1 LNRWKAAFFIL
12 IALLLT
18 AIIALAYWIGN
29 PAEDPP
35 IPVAEKPTRDSNVL
49 TVTSTKKDLE
59 GIANTYISKAIEGEP
74 LPVEI
79 LVEDQIILISQLTV
93 FGIELPVVME
103 FDPYVEEDGNLR
115 LEQSTVEVGN
125 LEIPPSTVLSLM
137 QDTVTMPEWMIIRPS
152 AEEVYID
159 LSKLPVASDVKV
171 KAKEINLE
179 KDQVIMEIIIPNRRY

>member
-1 LNRWKAAFFIL
+1 MNRWKVAFFLL
-12 IALLLT
+12 IAILLT
-18 AIIALAYWIGN
+18 SIIALAYWIGN

-35 IPVAEKPTRDSNVL
+35 IPVAEKTPRDSNVL
-49 TVTSTKKDLE
+49 TVTASKQDLE

-74 LPVEI
+74 LPVEL
-79 LVEDQIILISQLTV
+79 LVEDQIVLISQLTV

-103 FDPYVEEDGNLR
+103 FDPFVEDDGNLR

-137 QDTVTMPEWMIIRPS
+137 QDTVKMPEWMIIRPS
-152 AEEVYID
+152 SEEVYID
-159 LSKLPVASDVKV
+159 LSKLPVTSDVKV

-179 KDQVIMEIIIPNRRY
+179 KDQIIMEIIIPNRGY

>member
-1 LNRWKAAFFIL
+1 MNRWKVAFFLL
-12 IALLLT
+12 IAILVT
-18 AIIALAYWIGN
+18 SIIALAYWIGN

-35 IPVAEKPTRDSNVL
+35 IPVAEKSPRNSNVL
-49 TVTSTKKDLE
+49 TVTASKQDLE

-74 LPVEI
+74 LPVEL
-79 LVEDQIILISQLTV
+79 LVEDQIVLISQLTV

-103 FDPYVEEDGNLR
+103 FDPFVEDDGNLR

-137 QDTVTMPEWMIIRPS
+137 QDTVKMPQWMIIRPS

-159 LSKLPVASDVKV
+159 LSQLPVTSDVKV
-171 KAKEINLE
+171 KAKEIDLE
-179 KDQVIMEIIIPNRRY
+179 KDQIIMEIIIPNRGF